1 MSQALAKHCMSGCHQ
16 SKQDTAMETEQLDVQ
31 LAQQDTAMETKQ
43 LDVELAQQDTS
54 METEQL
60 DVELALPPEHLALG
74 RGSRQP
80 WLG

>member
-31 LAQQDTAMETKQ
+31 LAQQDT
-43 LDVELAQQDTS
+43 S